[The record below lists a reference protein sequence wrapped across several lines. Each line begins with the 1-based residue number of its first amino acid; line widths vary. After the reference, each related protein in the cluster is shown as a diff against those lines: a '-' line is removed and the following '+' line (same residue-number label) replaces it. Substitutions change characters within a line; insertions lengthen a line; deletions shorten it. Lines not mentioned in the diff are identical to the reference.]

1 MMVLQTV
8 AITAQIFSP
17 SWEIFSFIFFFVG
30 AGGYSNY
37 IIAFVLGRILLTPT
51 VTYRH
56 LSILLGSFGLFP
68 SFITPTGTEI
78 LSPKSRVVFCSLG
91 VFMGSA
97 LGYMAMPA
105 AAYFLREWRMLLI
118 PMAASGLIYIPLWW

>member
-1 MMVLQTV
+1 MPLHEHLCNDIVY
-8 AITAQIFSP
+8 
-17 SWEIFSFIFFFVG
+17 SF
-30 AGGYSNY
+30 A
-37 IIAFVLGRILLTPT
+37 
-51 VTYRH
+51 
-56 LSILLGSFGLFP
+56 LGSGLFWQIL